1 MNWAFDITLK
11 NRAVLKSF
19 IENFSLEELNKIPS
33 GFNNNIIW
41 NIAHTIAVQQSL
53 IYRLSGLP
61 TIVSEELIE
70 RFKKETKP
78 ERDLTQAEVDE
89 IKGLLFST
97 VEKTKEDFDNEIF
110 QNFHEYTVTTKNTL
124 TNVLEAIEFNNFHEG
139 IHLGYI
145 LALKKSL
152 LEVSI

>member
-19 IENFSLEELNKIPS
+19 IENYSLEDLNKIPE

-53 IYRLSGLP
+53 IYKLSGLP
-61 TIVSEELIE
+61 PIISEEMITT
-70 RFKKETKP
+70 FKKGTKP
-78 ERDLTQAEVDE
+78 ERDLNQAEVDE

-97 VEKTKEDFDNEIF
+97 VEKTREDFENEVF

-152 LEVSI
+152 

>member
-1 MNWAFDITLK
+1 MNWAFDITFK
-11 NRAVLKSF
+11 SRAVLKTF
-19 IENFSLEELNKIPS
+19 IENYSLEELNRIPK
-33 GFNNNIIW
+33 GFKNNIIW

-53 IYRLSGLP
+53 IYKLSGLP
-61 TIVSEELIE
+61 AIISEDMINT
-70 RFKKETKP
+70 FKKGTKP

-97 VEKTKEDFDNEIF
+97 ISKTQEDYDNEVF
-110 QNFHEYTVTTKNTL
+110 QNYHEYTVTTQSTLKN
-124 TNVLEAIEFNNFHEG
+124 VMEAIEFNNFHEG

-152 LEVSI
+152 

>member
-1 MNWAFDITLK
+1 MNWAFDINLK
-11 NRAVLKSF
+11 SRAVLKTFLESY
-19 IENFSLEELNKIPS
+19 SLEDLNKIPD

-41 NIAHTIAVQQSL
+41 NVAHTIAVQQSL
-53 IYRLSGLP
+53 IYKLSGLP
-61 TIVSEELIE
+61 PIVSEEMIE
-70 RFKKETKP
+70 TFKKGSKP

-97 VEKTKEDFDNEIF
+97 IEKTKEDYENEVF
-110 QNFHEYTVTTKNTL
+110 QNYHEYTVMTKSTL
-124 TNVLEAIEFNNFHEG
+124 TNVMEAIDFNNFHEG

-152 LEVSI
+152 